1 MTGKMNAAISLDMIN
16 RAKASAITEGPKREL
31 KRTDFAAKRTSGNDS
46 VNVSQ
51 GTLLLKHFC

>member
-1 MTGKMNAAISLDMIN
+1 MNAAISLDMIN